1 MRTVVI
7 DGLVLVV
14 VVGTGGSNPSEANNG
29 DFGMDKI
36 VAGLEEL

>member
-1 MRTVVI
+1 MRTVVVI
-7 DGLVLVV
+7 GGLELLVV
-14 VVGTGGSNPSEANNG
+14 VGGSNPSVANNG